1 MNTCR
6 SLVRTASAL
15 GLLLAGSAY
24 GVTFQNVPL
33 EFSHQPSTRLQTLIN
48 YFSDGVMDVP
58 TEYVPAPFKPYGVP
72 GVAIFDYDT
81 DGDLDIYVTNGP
93 GGANGL
99 FSNQL
104 SESHSLGFVDVAEE
118 AGVALTAV
126 DTQGVCYGDI
136 DNDSDP
142 DLLVLGFNGAHH
154 LFEND
159 GDGTFTDITA
169 SSHIAGQNLNG
180 VSCAMGDVN
189 NDGLLDIAIANAFD
203 FTTMTAITSEPVVHN
218 QPNSLFLNQ
227 GGNTFS
233 DVSTTSGIRN
243 KVTGADFP
251 ADLTWSVALVDYD
264 EDGDVDVFFGNDM
277 RAATFQNTFISLFR
291 NDGSGHFTD
300 VTGAAGFPN
309 GSWRGLAFGDINC
322 DGRIDLFATNLGDYI
337 FFPGQAPVGA
347 FSSAWFLQQA
357 NGSFARQS
365 PGALKTVPQGWGNSM
380 IDYDNDGD
388 LDLVAYGNQD
398 DTLFWDNSNG
408 GVILNNTGNCSA
420 TFTWDQAALGDP
432 TRHVRHNI
440 EGLATGDLNNDGF
453 DDIVSVSS
461 FNADP
466 SNAPLAPIFSNPL
479 NSVFDVAAFAVYVTV
494 PTSDPNKFQFTGPQG
509 VPGELFVE
517 INSGNK
523 NNWAKVKLV
532 GTAGI
537 TTDGQ
542 SNRDGIGAVVS
553 YTRPVNKNTL
563 SSVTRPV
570 QGGNSMLSQNS
581 PELIFGL
588 DGGRRGMVEVL
599 WPGGTKNRLYGV
611 RLGER
616 VTIPEIPCSYD
627 ANWHTTG
634 DYVTCVVE
642 ALDEIREAGLIDG
655 PGHVRYFLSALHA
668 YLDVRGLPF

>member
-1 MNTCR
+1 MNKCR
-6 SLVRTASAL
+6 SLFCTASAL
-15 GLLLAGSAY
+15 GLLLAGSAH

-33 EFSHQPSTRLQTLIN
+33 DFNHQPSVRLQTLIN

-72 GVAIFDYDT
+72 GVAVFDYDN

-93 GGANGL
+93 GAANAL

-104 SESHSLGFVDVAEE
+104 VEHHGLDFVNVAEE
-118 AGVALTAV
+118 AGIALTDV
-126 DTQGVCYGDI
+126 DSQGVCYGDI

-154 LFEND
+154 LFENN
-159 GDGTFTDITA
+159 GNGTFTDITA
-169 SSHIAGQNLNG
+169 SSHLGGQTSNG

-203 FTTMTAITSEPVVHN
+203 FTTMTSITTEPVVHN

-233 DVSTTSGIRN
+233 DVSDSSGIRT
-243 KVTGADFP
+243 KITGADYP
-251 ADLTWSVALVDYD
+251 ADLTWSVAMVDYD

-277 RAATFQNTFISLFR
+277 RAGGFQNTYISLFQ

-300 VTGAAGFPN
+300 ITGAAGLPN
-309 GSWRGLAFGDINC
+309 GSWRGLSMGDINC
-322 DGRIDLFATNLGDYI
+322 DGRMDLFVANIGDYI
-337 FFPGQAPVGA
+337 FFPGQVPAGA

-357 NGSFARQS
+357 NGTFVRQS
-365 PGALKTVPQGWGNSM
+365 PGALKTVPNGWSNAMS
-380 IDYDNDGD
+380 DYDNDGD
-388 LDLVAYGNQD
+388 LDLVLYGNQD

-408 GVILNNTGNCSA
+408 GVILNNGGACSG

-432 TRHVRHNI
+432 TRHVQHNI

-461 FNADP
+461 FNVSDDT
-466 SNAPLAPIFSNPL
+466 PLAPIFSNPL
-479 NSVFDVAAFAVYVTV
+479 NSVFDVAAFAVFVTV
-494 PTSDPNKFQFTGPQG
+494 PTTDPNKFQFTGPQG
-509 VPGELFVE
+509 IPGELFVE
-517 INSGNK
+517 INSGNH

-542 SNRDGIGAVVS
+542 SNRDGFGAVVS
-553 YTRPVNKNTL
+553 YTRPVNANST

-570 QGGNSMLSQNS
+570 QGGSGMLSQSS
-581 PELIFGL
+581 PELTFGL

-599 WPGGTKNRLYGV
+599 WPGGTKNRLYGL
-611 RLGER
+611 RLGES
-616 VTIPEIPCSYD
+616 VTIPEIPCSFD
-627 ANWHTTG
+627 ADWHTTG

-642 ALDEIREAGLIDG
+642 ALDEIRDAGLIDG